1 MDSAAIKKVN
11 REVFQRHPQM
21 SGINPKVSQQT
32 ADRYLLVYSK
42 TIEIAQEVE
51 TCKKPSGDRG
61 STGNVRKCQL
71 LKLAGAYESNDELN

>member
-1 MDSAAIKKVN
+1 MDSSAIKKVN

-42 TIEIAQEVE
+42 TIEIAAGRNMQQTIRV
-51 TCKKPSGDRG
+51 TADQL
-61 STGNVRKCQL
+61 GNV
-71 LKLAGAYESNDELN
+71 LKMSASKS